1 MTKETIYRSIAF
13 FLLAGFCEIGGGY
26 MVWIAIKNKLPL
38 WVGILGAIMLVV
50 YGVIVTL
57 QPAGFG
63 RTYAAYGGVFV
74 IMALLWG
81 WVVDK
86 TKPDLYDVI
95 GAAIILV
102 GTIVIFY
109 APRKVLAFPVN

>member
-1 MTKETIYRSIAF
+1 MSIETIFRSIGF
-13 FLLAGFCEIGGGY
+13 FILAGLLEIGGGY
-26 MVWIAIKNKLPL
+26 MVWVALKKGEPL
-38 WVGILGAIMLVV
+38 WLGILGGILLAT
-50 YGVIVTL
+50 YGAVATL

-81 WVVDK
+81 WLVDK
-86 TKPDLYDVI
+86 TKPDLYDII
-95 GAAIILV
+95 GAAIVLV

-109 APRKVLAFPVN
+109 APRRGA